1 MHADALQKASIAAV
15 GLQGRMGFIS
25 RMMRFLLWV
34 LVLWWGVV
42 LLRRAV
48 AWMLRGVLNPSEQQH
63 ASQVSSPAEPD
74 KIGSR
79 KLVRDPVCG
88 VHIAEDR
95 AIALSEQSGVV
106 HFCSA
111 ACRDRYVGGAK
122 KFASHG

>member
-1 MHADALQKASIAAV
+1 MRCKRASIATV
-15 GLQGRMGFIS
+15 SLQGQMGFIS

-42 LLRRAV
+42 LLRRAA
-48 AWMLRGVLNPSEQQH
+48 AWMLRAVVSPREEQH

-95 AIALSEQSGVV
+95 AIALPERSGVV
-106 HFCSA
+106 HFCST
-111 ACRDRYVGGAK
+111 ACRDQYVGGAK

>member
-1 MHADALQKASIAAV
+1 
-15 GLQGRMGFIS
+15 MGFIS

-48 AWMLRGVLNPSEQQH
+48 AWMLRGVLNPREEQH

-106 HFCSA
+106 HFCSP
-111 ACRDRYVGGAK
+111 ACRDQYVGAAK

>member
-1 MHADALQKASIAAV
+1 MHADALQRASIATV

-48 AWMLRGVLNPSEQQH
+48 TWLLRGVVNPREEQH
-63 ASQVSSPAEPD
+63 PSQVSSPAEPD

-79 KLVRDPVCG
+79 NLVRDPVCG

-95 AIALSEQSGVV
+95 AISLPEQSGVV

-111 ACRDRYVGGAK
+111 ACRDQYVGGGK

>member
-1 MHADALQKASIAAV
+1 MRCKRASIATV
-15 GLQGRMGFIS
+15 SLQGQMGFIS

-48 AWMLRGVLNPSEQQH
+48 AWMLRAVVNPREEQH

-95 AIALSEQSGVV
+95 AIALPERSGVV
-106 HFCSA
+106 HFCSP
-111 ACRDRYVGGAK
+111 ACRDQYVGGAK